1 MGLEAR
7 EKNLEDW
14 KGLSEKIK
22 KIEKA
27 GKELK
32 IGIVGKY
39 FNFKSCRDTYIS
51 VIESINHACWFNNV
65 KPNILWLD
73 FEEYEKKTEKLKEL
87 DNVPGIIVSG
97 GFGRRGTEGM
107 VMG

>member
-14 KGLSEKIK
+14 RGLSEKIK

-51 VIESINHACWFNNV
+51 VIESINHASFFHNR
-65 KPNILWLD
+65 KPNIVWMD
-73 FEEYEKKTEKLKEL
+73 SEEYEKNQGRLKEL
-87 DNVPGIIVSG
+87 DNLDGIIVPG
-97 GFGRRGTEGM
+97 GFGR
-107 VMG
+107 